1 MASPHRRR
9 RLPRNSRAGKPAR
22 WVARRVARPLAPL
35 AARSWAARIHKM
47 SAAAAQTTFWFYSA
61 HVGLSLAPIFV
72 IRTGGSVARTFLIT
86 AGAFAGLTAYDTQ
99 QIKLMYYEAD
109 GEEVATKKSN
119 MGALKLPR
127 LPEHVH
133 LPDAHPRRRP
143 QVEARRRVHT
153 SLDGMALHSRRRS
166 GTQVQDR
173 APEERPETSPSA
185 S

>member
-9 RLPRNSRAGKPAR
+9 RLPRNSRAGKAS
-22 WVARRVARPLAPL
+22 PLGG
-35 AARSWAARIHKM
+35 AARGAAIGDVGGAIAGRAHPQD
-47 SAAAAQTTFWFYSA
+47 SAAAQTTFWIYSA
-61 HVGLSLAPIFV
+61 HVGLSLALIFV
-72 IRTGGSVARTFLIT
+72 IYTGESEARTFFIT
-86 AGAFAGLTAYDTQ
+86 AGAFVGLTAYETP

-109 GEEVATKKSN
+109 GEEAATKKSN

-166 GTQVQDR
+166 GTQVQVR